1 MSSTSG
7 SNGSSGIDGNAN
19 NKTISTPVP
28 TNGTGDSSGIYST
41 RRRVANSLST
51 ILGNITWKL
60 WKLLVKLQSRV
71 CDK

>member
-1 MSSTSG
+1 MLSISG
-7 SNGSSGIDGNAN
+7 SNGSSGLGGNAN
-19 NKTISTPVP
+19 NKTISTSSP

-60 WKLLVKLQSRV
+60 LVKLQSRV